1 MRLGIVITDETLGE
15 NAVGVMRAA
24 YARGWSN
31 SCFLTDRGVLLLK
44 DADFCDLM
52 RANDL
57 DVAVC
62 ELSMERYQHPSTGD
76 DSLMQR
82 VVIGGQYQDA
92 QMVHNSDRV
101 LVF

>member
-1 MRLGIVITDETLGE
+1 MRLGIVITDEALGD

-24 YARGWSN
+24 YARGWSG
-31 SCFLTDRGVLLLK
+31 SCFLSDRGVLLLK
-44 DADFCDLM
+44 DADFCELM
-52 RANDL
+52 RGNDL
-57 DVAVC
+57 EVAVC
-62 ELSMERYQHPSTGD
+62 ELSMERYHHPSIED
-76 DSLMQR
+76 DRLMQR

>member
-1 MRLGIVITDETLGE
+1 MRLGIVITDESLG
-15 NAVGVMRAA
+15 AHAMGVMKAA

-31 SCFLTDRGVLLLK
+31 SCFLTDRGVLMLK
-44 DADFCDLM
+44 DAGFCDLM
-52 RANDL
+52 RGNDL

-62 ELSMERYQHPSTGD
+62 ELSMDRYAHPTAED
-76 DSLMQR
+76 AELMQR